1 MMPMERAVPAMVRT
15 AASMSAAVR
24 LGFLV
29 LAISSSWARVIV
41 PTLSRCGLALFLSSL
56 IAFLISTVA
65 GGVFMMKVKLLS
77 ANAVITTGIG
87 RPGSMPWVLA
97 LNALQNSMMFRPRW
111 PSAGPMGG
119 DGFALPAGTCSLM

>member
-1 MMPMERAVPAMVRT
+1 
-15 AASMSAAVR
+15 
-24 LGFLV
+24 
-29 LAISSSWARVIV
+29 
-41 PTLSRCGLALFLSSL
+41 L

-97 LNALQNSMMFRPRW
+97 LNALQNSMMFRPR
-111 PSAGPMGG
+111 
-119 DGFALPAGTCSLM
+119 